1 MKDSKQTISGSTD
14 DYSYE
19 IKTIDATTI
28 EISVQVTPEKF
39 VKVKDH
45 AYTHLAPNVKIRGFR
60 PGKAPKSLIEANLG
74 MDLYEETVAHVLPEV
89 TAEIITKHEFEPL
102 DNANYSVKDFGDDK
116 GMTYTATFTVVPQI
130 TLPNFKKLQTKKVEV
145 KVTDEE
151 VDKLFDQ
158 LVKDIRSSQKAKDGL
173 KDAAKSEEK
182 TEEGKNDKA
191 AVKKADKVEKDNG
204 DDIDWPKQ
212 LNKEE
217 LKTSADVRKL
227 LRENLLKQKQ
237 QQEDE
242 KYLTDLVKEA
252 IELAGFSAPAQLIK
266 SQSAAKEKQY
276 VSRIKELGLEIEEF
290 LKMQNSTIENMREM
304 WDKEAA
310 LQISSDFL
318 FIAISKEQKLKVEP
332 AEIDQEI
339 AGITDENLKEQYK
352 QPQNRNYIASV
363 LLRQK
368 AVNWLRDQVS

>member
-1 MKDSKQTISGSTD
+1 MKDSKQTISGNTD

-158 LVKDIRSSQKAKDGL
+158 LVKDIRSSQKAKDGV
-173 KDAAKSEEK
+173 KDEVKSE
-182 TEEGKNDKA
+182 G
-191 AVKKADKVEKDNG
+191 KKAEKVEKDNG

-217 LKTSADVRKL
+217 LKTSADVKKL

-252 IELAGFSAPAQLIK
+252 IELAGLSAPVQLIK

-339 AGITDENLKEQYK
+339 AGITDEKLKEQYK

-368 AVNWLRDQVS
+368 AVDWLKNQVS

>member
-1 MKDSKQTISGSTD
+1 
-14 DYSYE
+14 
-19 IKTIDATTI
+19 
-28 EISVQVTPEKF
+28 
-39 VKVKDH
+39 VK
-45 AYTHLAPNVKIRGFR
+45 
-60 PGKAPKSLIEANLG
+60 
-74 MDLYEETVAHVLPEV
+74 
-89 TAEIITKHEFEPL
+89 
-102 DNANYSVKDFGDDK
+102 
-116 GMTYTATFTVVPQI
+116 
-130 TLPNFKKLQTKKVEV
+130 
-145 KVTDEE
+145 
-151 VDKLFDQ
+151 
-158 LVKDIRSSQKAKDGL
+158 
-173 KDAAKSEEK
+173 
-182 TEEGKNDKA
+182 
-191 AVKKADKVEKDNG
+191 
-204 DDIDWPKQ
+204 
-212 LNKEE
+212 
-217 LKTSADVRKL
+217 KL

-252 IELAGFSAPAQLIK
+252 IELAGLSAPVQLIK

-339 AGITDENLKEQYK
+339 AGITDEKLKEQYK

-368 AVNWLRDQVS
+368 AVDWLKNQVS